1 MPLLRRKNK
10 ADKASKKSKTGTKML
25 RVTLKKSV
33 IGTNETHRATV
44 RGLGLRKI
52 HDTRDLENTPAVRG
66 MVKKVIHL
74 VSATEVEG

>member
-1 MPLLRRKNK
+1 MPLLRRKKK
-10 ADKASKKSKTGTKML
+10 ADKATKAGTKML

-33 IGTNETHRATV
+33 IGTNESHRATV

-74 VSATEVEG
+74 VSAQEVEG